1 MAIQSELD
9 AIYSINGS
17 AVLNNTEMLGAMDY
31 RRTRYTLA
39 GHETTLWIAVAAIAC
54 VATWATWRRRR
65 VPVDKKYG
73 GPSFRRT
80 ITKAT
85 PPVFPNGWIPVL
97 ESSKLANG
105 AVERLDVLGL
115 QLVALRT
122 EEGEAHVMDAYCP
135 HLGAHLGVM
144 GRVVGDCI
152 ECPFHGW
159 RFRAKDGACTHVPY
173 SAKVP
178 EFVKAKTWPCREIM
192 GLLFVWYHAEDE
204 TPGWEIP
211 DDILT
216 NEYEPSPTGSFEHV
230 VHCHIQDIAENGADL
245 GHFNQIHRASSLVD
259 GKEFSKNLGESWKGR
274 LFTHHWDATW
284 TSTGHTGVMKAV
296 SSVELLGMRPKHL
309 RYYIEARQHGPALV
323 TISVHGKAGN
333 YVAVQS
339 LVPEGPFKIRM
350 QHRLY
355 FEPGTNWVV
364 RLFHTM
370 AMRHMVD
377 RDAEIWNH
385 KIFLKQAALVKEDKT
400 IAAFRK
406 WYSQFYSDNS
416 TTWQELRE
424 RTLEW

>member
-1 MAIQSELD
+1 
-9 AIYSINGS
+9 
-17 AVLNNTEMLGAMDY
+17 
-31 RRTRYTLA
+31 
-39 GHETTLWIAVAAIAC
+39 
-54 VATWATWRRRR
+54 
-65 VPVDKKYG
+65 
-73 GPSFRRT
+73 
-80 ITKAT
+80 
-85 PPVFPNGWIPVL
+85 
-97 ESSKLANG
+97 
-105 AVERLDVLGL
+105 
-115 QLVALRT
+115 
-122 EEGEAHVMDAYCP
+122 MDAYCP

-173 SAKVP
+173 AAKGKLP
-178 EFVKAKTWPCREIM
+178 EFVKAKTWPCRETM

-216 NEYEPSPTGSFEHV
+216 NEYEPCPTGSFEHV

-284 TSTGHTGVMKAV
+284 TSAGQTGVMKAV
-296 SSVELLGMRPKHL
+296 SSVEVLGMRPKHL

-323 TISVHGKAGN
+323 TISVQGKAGN

-416 TTWQELRE
+416 TTWQEFRE